1 MADSN
6 YLGYT
11 LSALALGLAPM
22 SINLI
27 ALRGLNAFE
36 NVKLQVL
43 SNALMN
49 VVAVVVSIVV
59 ALALPPQWVTVG
71 LAGAL
76 ALSYFFGAWSTIHLL
91 RRFEIKL
98 SISEVTGFYL
108 KLGAI
113 ALAVAVPVWFF
124 RDLIPGGNIVRLTIV
139 LVVCGIGYLAL
150 CKIARVSEITSAV
163 QLLARRRK
171 IG

>member
-1 MADSN
+1 MRRGRRAVCGRSSRPFDTSR
-6 YLGYT
+6 
-11 LSALALGLAPM
+11 SGL
-22 SINLI
+22 
-27 ALRGLNAFE
+27 
-36 NVKLQVL
+36 
-43 SNALMN
+43 
-49 VVAVVVSIVV
+49 SIVV

-113 ALAVAVPVWFF
+113 ALAVAVPVWFL

>member
-1 MADSN
+1 
-6 YLGYT
+6 
-11 LSALALGLAPM
+11 
-22 SINLI
+22 
-27 ALRGLNAFE
+27 
-36 NVKLQVL
+36 
-43 SNALMN
+43 MN
-49 VVAVVVSIVV
+49 VIAVVVSIVV
-59 ALALPPQWVTVG
+59 ALTLPPQWVTVG

-113 ALAVAVPVWFF
+113 ALVVAVPVWFL

>member
-1 MADSN
+1 
-6 YLGYT
+6 
-11 LSALALGLAPM
+11 M

-113 ALAVAVPVWFF
+113 ALAVAVPVWFL